1 MAGASEAAGEL
12 FGELA
17 TVGARIDELTDL
29 FRRRLSDD
37 RDKRRLIETLMSQVQ
52 FAQSGV
58 TQQIL
63 LPLVRELLLVA
74 DRAHSLDDEHASSV
88 GDELLE
94 ALSRYGVE
102 PLVADGDFDPAIH
115 EATRSVPALDDARVG
130 EIAAVERRGFRLGD
144 VVVRVARVSVYIE
157 GESGPARVAG
167 EDPAREPD
175 DAGRW

>member
-1 MAGASEAAGEL
+1 MAGGSGAAGEV

-17 TVGARIDELTDL
+17 TLSARIDELTDL

-52 FAQSGV
+52 FAQSGL

-63 LPLVRELLLVA
+63 LPLVRELLLVV
-74 DRAHSLDDEHASSV
+74 DRAHSLHDEHASSV

-94 ALSRYGVE
+94 SLSRYGVE
-102 PLVADGDFDPAIH
+102 PLPADGSFDPAIH
-115 EATRSVPALDDARVG
+115 EATRSVPTAGGARAG

-144 VVVRVARVSVYIE
+144 AVVRVARVSVYTDAE
-157 GESGPARVAG
+157 NGPLREAG
-167 EDPAREPD
+167 EDPAREPG
-175 DAGRW
+175 DAGRC